1 MKARATQ
8 LMEFIRRSDQFAV
21 PIYQRTYSWTA
32 AECQQLW
39 DDILRTGR
47 DNISSHF
54 LGSIVY
60 IEKGQYQI
68 SGHSPMLV
76 IDGQQRLATVM
87 LIIEALARA
96 LGNEEPLDGFT
107 TKELRDDYLLNPT
120 KKNERRYKLLLSQTD
135 KRTLMDLVDQ
145 KVSSNDFSLRLQ
157 GNFEFFQKEI
167 EKLDGDFL
175 PLCVGLLKLM
185 IVDIALSRGD
195 DNPQLIFE
203 SMNSTGLG
211 LSQADL
217 IRNYILM
224 DLEPEEQNS
233 LYNSYWRAM
242 EKAFGQEAY
251 AKEFDS
257 FMRYYLAVK
266 NRELPNIGNV
276 YREFKIFAQAYTA
289 KHSIE
294 SLLEDIF
301 AFAGYYCAI
310 ALGNESDANL
320 SRAFEDLHDL
330 KANVSYPLL
339 LEFYRDYSNNLI
351 DDKELLKLVRLVE
364 CYVFRRAVCDIP
376 TNSMNKTFA
385 SFAKNIN
392 EEQYVESAEANFLLL
407 ESYRRLPSDEE
418 FYNSFVTRNVYNF
431 QRCAYLL
438 RKLENFKR
446 KELISI
452 NEYTIEHIMPQNEN
466 LSSEWRLALGPDWQ
480 LIHSKYLHTLGNLT
494 LTGYNSEYSDKS
506 FIEKRDMEGGFS
518 LSPLS
523 LNSDVGNADD
533 WNEISIKDRAD
544 RLAKIAWDVWSYP
557 SLEQEKVNNYRIN
570 VPMKKA
576 EYSVND
582 HPLIDKGGEF
592 YDIFTANSSELTVF
606 LQRLRRWE
614 ELYDIFTAIRTV
626 IINLDPCVTEE
637 FRQYYVAYSSE
648 QIFSSVEA
656 RSFGLR
662 VYLYMP
668 ISELHDPKGMTEQVP
683 ESFNFGRAEA
693 MLTLSDL
700 DEIPY
705 VMGLVR
711 QAFRHQME
719 NED

>member
-21 PIYQRTYSWTA
+21 PIYQRTYSWTE

-47 DNISSHF
+47 DENISSHF

-167 EKLDGDFL
+167 DKLDGDFL

-185 IVDIALSRGD
+185 VVDIALSRGD
-195 DNPQLIFE
+195 DDPQLIFE

-233 LYNSYWRAM
+233 LYNSYWRPM

-276 YREFKIFAQAYTA
+276 YREFKIFARAYTA
-289 KHSIE
+289 KHNIE

-310 ALGNESDANL
+310 ALGNESDTNL
-320 SRAFEDLHDL
+320 SRAFEDLREL

-339 LEFYRDYSNNLI
+339 LEFYKDYSKNLI
-351 DDKELLKLVRLVE
+351 DDKELLELIRLVE

-376 TNSMNKTFA
+376 TNSLNKTFV

-392 EEQYVESAEANFLLL
+392 VEQYVESVEANFLLL
-407 ESYRRLPSDEE
+407 ESYRRLPGDEE
-418 FYNSFVTRNVYNF
+418 FYNSLVSRNIYNF
-431 QRCAYLL
+431 QRRLYLL
-438 RKLENFKR
+438 RKLENNER
-446 KELISI
+446 KEPVPV

-466 LSSEWRLALGPDWQ
+466 LSVEWKSSLGSEWQR
-480 LIHSKYLHTLGNLT
+480 IHSEYLHTIGNLT
-494 LTGYNSEYSDKS
+494 LTGYNSEYSDKP

-518 LSPLS
+518 NSPLK
-523 LNSDVGNADD
+523 LNSDLRNLDGWDEA
-533 WNEISIKDRAD
+533 SIVNRAD
-544 RLAKIAWDVWSYP
+544 RLAKIALNVWPYP
-557 SLEQEKVNNYRIN
+557 SLFAETVNAHRQNMEIAI
-570 VPMKKA
+570 A
-576 EYSVND
+576 EYTISD
-582 HPLIDKGGEF
+582 HPMIDEGGVQHEI
-592 YDIFTANSSELTVF
+592 YCEI
-606 LQRLRRWE
+606 RRE
-614 ELYDIFTAIRTV
+614 IV
-626 IINLDPCVTEE
+626 NLDSCVSEE
-637 FRQYYVAYSSE
+637 FRKNYVVYRAE
-648 QIFSSVEA
+648 EIFVSVGA
-656 RSFGLR
+656 ISNGLSMS
-662 VYLYMP
+662 LYMP
-668 ISELHDPKGMTEQVP
+668 YSELQDPRGMTRRVP
-683 ESFNFGRAEA
+683 ENYNWGRAEA
-693 MLTLSDL
+693 ELLL
-700 DEIPY
+700 QEPDEISY
-705 VMGLVR
+705 VMSLVR

-719 NED
+719 GED

>member
-1 MKARATQ
+1 MEARATQ
-8 LMEFIRRSDQFAV
+8 LMEFLRRSDQFAI
-21 PIYQRTYSWTA
+21 PIYQRTYSWTE

-47 DNISSHF
+47 DANISSHF

-76 IDGQQRLATVM
+76 IDGQQRLATVS

-107 TKELRDDYLLNPT
+107 AKELRDDYLLNPT

-145 KVSSNDFSLRLQ
+145 NASSNDLSLRLQ
-157 GNFEFFQKEI
+157 SNFEFFQKEI
-167 EKLDGDFL
+167 DKLDGDFL

-233 LYNSYWRAM
+233 LYNSYWRLM
-242 EKAFGQEAY
+242 ETAFGQEAY

-276 YREFKIFAQAYTA
+276 YREFKIFAQTYTA

-320 SRAFEDLHDL
+320 SRAFEDLRDL
-330 KANVSYPLL
+330 KANVCYPLL

-351 DDKELLKLVRLVE
+351 DDKELLKLIRLVE

-392 EEQYVESAEANFLLL
+392 EEQYVESVEANFLLL

-418 FYNSFVTRNVYNF
+418 FYNRFVTRNIYNF

-438 RKLENFKR
+438 RKLENNER
-446 KELISI
+446 KEPVPV

-466 LSSEWRLALGPDWQ
+466 LSVQWKSSLGSEWQR
-480 LIHSKYLHTLGNLT
+480 IHSEYLHTLGNLT
-494 LTGYNSEYSDKS
+494 LTGYNSEYSDKP
-506 FIEKRDMEGGFS
+506 FTEKRDMKGGFS
-518 LSPLS
+518 NSPLK
-523 LNSDVGNADD
+523 LNSDLANSDGWDEV
-533 WNEISIKDRAD
+533 SIVNRAD
-544 RLAKIAWDVWSYP
+544 RLANIALNVWSYP
-557 SLEQEKVNNYRIN
+557 ALPTEKVNAFRKNIEIAI
-570 VPMKKA
+570 P
-576 EYSVND
+576 EYTIND
-582 HPLIDKGGEF
+582 HPTIDEGGVLHKL
-592 YDIFTANSSELTVF
+592 YTDIHHE
-606 LQRLRRWE
+606 
-614 ELYDIFTAIRTV
+614 IM
-626 IINLDPCVTEE
+626 NLDPCVSQE
-637 FRQYYVAYSSE
+637 FRKNYAVYIAEEIVV
-648 QIFSSVEA
+648 SVGA
-656 RSFGLR
+656 VSDGLSIS
-662 VYLYMP
+662 LYMP
-668 ISELHDPKGMTEQVP
+668 YSELKDPRGMVRQVP
-683 ESFNFGRAEA
+683 RSYNWGRAEA
-693 MLTLSDL
+693 DL
-700 DEIPY
+700 LLQKPDEILY

-719 NED
+719 SED